1 MFCVVS
7 KKANRIEFE
16 VIAVTYSERLQ
27 EAHLSVTWVNRA
39 YKGIPTLTTDG
50 VIERGLLLTKIEPSD
65 QDIAKAWI
73 YVGVH
78 ELVSANLDHRFSVTG
93 LAQQTAITR
102 KWWASCESERKK
114 FLSRLNELMKSPNKA
129 RTEHRA
135 ADVKIIRNE
144 LLITCGFDDQG
155 KDVSRFFPMTIEAAY
170 KYVLLGLY
178 SKEQKRWKRLR
189 KCGHCRSIFIRKVS
203 EGGGRPRD
211 YCTPECQKK
220 SDQKKALIRQRKAR
234 QRKSK

>member
-7 KKANRIEFE
+7 IKAHKIELE
-16 VIAVTYSERLQ
+16 IVAVTSVEQLQ
-27 EAHLSVTWVNRA
+27 IAHSSVLWVNRA
-39 YKGIPTLTTDG
+39 YKGIPTLTTDE
-50 VIERGLLLTKIEPSD
+50 VIERGLLLAKIEPSD

-78 ELVSANLDHRFSVTG
+78 ELATANLDARFSVKG
-93 LAQQTAITR
+93 LAEDTTLPR
-102 KWWASCESERKK
+102 DWWASCESERKN

-129 RTEHRA
+129 RTKHRA
-135 ADVKIIRNE
+135 ADLKIIRNE
-144 LLITCGFDDQG
+144 LLVTCGFDDQG
-155 KDVSRFFPMTIEAAY
+155 KDVCRFFPMTIEAAY

-189 KCGHCRSIFIRKVS
+189 KCGNCQSIFIRKIS
-203 EGGGRPRD
+203 EVGGRPRD

-220 SDQKKALIRQRKAR
+220 SDQKKALIRQKKAR
-234 QRKSK
+234 QRKFK